1 MLVKAI
7 RDDGN
12 VDLIIYGKHTD
23 IDTLTLMEVEGKI
36 KNENRKYLIVES
48 VNILDRFDKIRDS
61 FSKLS
66 LAMFFLEITYRTNS
80 GLKVLLEGLE
90 KLKEWDTHSSLV
102 YFLYKFLQENGVLDL
117 SKLSPSE
124 IDIIETLMR
133 QKNRPLQN
141 IDKNSLNLLKNKLM
155 KEALDY
161 VSQPLNTLK
170 MLRLSQ

>member
-7 RDDGN
+7 RDEGN

-48 VNILDRFDKIRDS
+48 VNILDRFDKIRGS

-80 GLKVLLEGLE
+80 GLKILLDGLE
-90 KLKEWDTHSSLV
+90 RLKEWDTHSSLV

-117 SKLSPSE
+117 NKLSPSE

-133 QKNRPLQN
+133 QKNRPLQK

-155 KEALDY
+155 KEALNY

-170 MLRLSQ
+170 MLRLS